1 MDDIAEVIENTQ
13 ELTIKE
19 PGNQVLADSRQ
30 PTKRFG
36 SNFVPKDINE
46 LITLSTIMARSGI
59 VPAAMRDKPEDV
71 FVAIGMGIECGL
83 SPFQAV
89 QAVAIVNGRAVIWGD
104 HAKGLVDKEPSLVS
118 FEEWG
123 QDEALKNESGWCKI
137 VKKMGDTLAVTER
150 RFTVE
155 EAKKAGL
162 WAKAGVWQ
170 NYPGR
175 MLQMRARAFAMRD
188 AFPGA
193 LKGLSLR
200 EEVEDY
206 AKPGIRPPSEII
218 RKPLATPAEALKAD
232 SAVVV
237 SPQENTPIESK
248 GIAEM
253 DFTSFVT
260 QKQSKIISSL
270 RNAHKVTKEQFDAY
284 LLTELGIDSYTKIKV
299 ADYDKVCAWI
309 EKGEKNV

>member
-1 MDDIAEVIENTQ
+1 MDDLAEIVENTQ
-13 ELTIKE
+13 ELTVKE
-19 PGNQVLADSRQ
+19 PGNQVSTESRL
-30 PTKRFG
+30 PGKRFG
-36 SNFVPKDINE
+36 SDFSPKNLDE
-46 LITLSTIMARSGI
+46 LIKLSTIMARSGI
-59 VPAAMRDKPEDV
+59 VPAAMKDKPEDV

-89 QAVAIVNGRAVIWGD
+89 QAVAVVNGRPTIWGD
-104 HAKGLVDKEPSLVS
+104 HAKALIDNEANLVS

-123 QDEALKNESGWCKI
+123 QDEAFKNESGWCKI
-137 VKKMGDTLAVTER
+137 VKKIGDTLAVTER

-162 WAKAGVWQ
+162 WSKAGVWQ

-206 AKPGIRPPSEII
+206 AKPGIRPPSEVI
-218 RKPLATPAEALKAD
+218 RKPVELTPVERTAIEQGIVAQ
-232 SAVVV
+232 
-237 SPQENTPIESK
+237 PENTPLESK
-248 GIAEM
+248 GITEM
-253 DFTSFVT
+253 DFTSFIT
-260 QKQSKIISSL
+260 QKQAKIINSL
-270 RNAHKVTKEQFDAY
+270 KNAHKVTKEQFDSY
-284 LLTELGIDSYTKIKV
+284 LLTELGIDSYTKIKA
-299 ADYDKVCAWI
+299 ADYNKVCDWI
-309 EKGEKNV
+309 EKGEK